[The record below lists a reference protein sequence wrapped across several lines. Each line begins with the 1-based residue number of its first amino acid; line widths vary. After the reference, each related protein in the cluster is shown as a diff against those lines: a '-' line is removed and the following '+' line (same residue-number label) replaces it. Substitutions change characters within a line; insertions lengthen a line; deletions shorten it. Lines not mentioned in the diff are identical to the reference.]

1 MSIPYSLYSWVF
13 MQASNS
19 LKLVSKLI
27 FSLCFLYSFSAM
39 ANSYETGQ
47 LSCLLEPSDEIE
59 ISSQVTGVA
68 NKVYVERG
76 DHVKKGQ
83 LLVSLESGVE
93 RVQLELAR
101 ARHAFATRK
110 KDRNKDLID
119 KELLSGHEVDELITE
134 LKIASLE
141 VKTAK
146 ESLRQRSIYSPV
158 TGLVTE
164 RNISKGE
171 FIGSEP
177 LLTLVVLD
185 PLYAEIVMSAEH
197 YGTINKGVS
206 VKVSTEGY
214 QSGQYTGKVKIVDQV
229 IHAASATFGVRIEL
243 PNKKLSL
250 PAGLKCRAQFT
261 EETSDEVSA
270 RISTE

>member
-1 MSIPYSLYSWVF
+1 MLRR
-13 MQASNS
+13 AST
-19 LKLVSKLI
+19 LI
-27 FSLCFLYSFSAM
+27 FSFCLFYSFSAI
-39 ANSYETGQ
+39 ANPYETGQ
-47 LSCLLEPSDEIE
+47 LSCLLEPSDEIK

-68 NKVYVERG
+68 KKVYVERG

-93 RVQLELAR
+93 RAQLELAK
-101 ARHAFATRK
+101 ARHAFANRK

-119 KELLSGHEVDELITE
+119 KELLSGHEVDELLTE
-134 LKIASLE
+134 LKIALLE
-141 VKTAK
+141 VKRAK
-146 ESLRQRSIYSPV
+146 EDLSQRSIYSPV

-197 YGTINKGVS
+197 YGKVKKGVS
-206 VKVSTEGY
+206 VVVTTEGY
-214 QSGQYTGKVKIVDQV
+214 QSGEYTGKVKIVDQV

-243 PNKKLSL
+243 PNRKLSI
-250 PAGLKCRAQFT
+250 PAGLKCRAQLT
-261 EETSDEVSA
+261 KETNDTASVEIDAE
-270 RISTE
+270 R